1 MSYLLHRYLGQVDST
16 TGPQTVNAHIHAAA
30 MSSVAGSQQHP
41 NPQIVMELVD
51 NLPIIL
57 VHDHGRVQRS
67 QRIPENDALLLQSI
81 D

>member
-1 MSYLLHRYLGQVDST
+1 MSYLLHRCLGQVDPT
-16 TGPQTVNAHIHAAA
+16 TGPQTVNAHIHSAA

-41 NPQIVMELVD
+41 DPRTIMELVD

-57 VHDHGRVQRS
+57 VHDHGWVRRS
-67 QRIPENDALLLQSI
+67 QRIPEDDALLLQSI